1 MNFAIEYALVE
12 SVRKLRYS
20 CERCRNINIVEYATV
35 RVHLFKRGFMP
46 NYYYW
51 TSHGEVAP
59 PTNQF
64 FYGGETSVSGGMH
77 GGQNTGGFAWNDD
90 NDHVRRYETI
100 VRDSGGVG
108 CSCSGEQQ
116 STEEI
121 PNIEAARFY
130 KMLNQAQEPLWDDC
144 DTLTA
149 LSSVVQ
155 LMSLKFDHN
164 MFQEY
169 FNDLCL
175 YLNKALSRGHKNVD
189 DYYR

>member
-1 MNFAIEYALVE
+1 
-12 SVRKLRYS
+12 
-20 CERCRNINIVEYATV
+20 
-35 RVHLFKRGFMP
+35 MP

-59 PTNQF
+59 ATNQF
-64 FYGGETSVSGGMH
+64 VYGGKTSVSGGMH

-90 NDHVRRYETI
+90 DHVRRYEAM

-108 CSCSGEQQ
+108 SSRSGEQQ

-121 PNIEAARFY
+121 PNMEASRFY
-130 KMLNQAQEPLWDDC
+130 EMLNKAQEPLWDGC

-149 LSSVVQ
+149 LSSAVQ

-164 MFQEY
+164 MSQEC

-175 YLNKALSRGHKNVD
+175 YLDKALLREHKNVE